1 MTEMFT
7 NQAVTFVC
15 GTFVGWFAA
24 KVLLAYLW
32 AKKRDSCLRWLHK
45 NSKNFGFEP
54 AIHDAAATGGDDSQQ
69 ESKAKTQ

>member
-7 NQAVTFVC
+7 NPAVTFVC

-54 AIHDAAATGGDDSQQ
+54 AIRAATGGDDNQH
-69 ESKAKTQ
+69 ESKARTQ